1 MEAKTPK
8 QKIFKIKKVINQKK
22 WSKEEDEKLIQVVT
36 SHNGKKWKEIASN
49 FHNKTPLQCF
59 SRYKRIRPGI
69 FKGTWKKEEDNL
81 ILSLINKY
89 GTSWSKISKIIKTRN
104 GKQIRDRYLNVL
116 SPNINK
122 KKFTIEEDILLL
134 ELYAKYGP
142 KWSIIHTHFKDRT
155 TDMIK
160 NRFHSSLK
168 KRFEDEKINKINNQI
183 NISQQIEKIKDK
195 DNNNKINLNRSLQS
209 TESITINNIKENS
222 TISNSKL
229 SYQPYLSLQNNRV
242 DKDNRKNIDL
252 PTNSLFNNNELFGIN
267 FDDDYEY

>member
-1 MEAKTPK
+1 MENSQK
-8 QKIFKIKKVINQKK
+8 QKIFIIKKVIKQKK
-22 WSKEEDEKLIQVVT
+22 WTKEEDNQLLNLVKEN
-36 SHNGKKWKEIASN
+36 NGKNWKEISSY
-49 FHNKTPLQCF
+49 FHNKNPLQCF
-59 SRYKRIRPGI
+59 SRYKRIRPELN
-69 FKGTWKKEEDNL
+69 KGSWKKEEDSLILNL
-81 ILSLINKY
+81 IKIY
-89 GTSWSKISKIIKTRN
+89 GNSWSKISKIIKTRN